1 MVDYSDLMPIEQMIL
16 DWRNENGIIVWG
28 FIIASIIII
37 AVTFYL
43 EFKNNRKK
51 EQEEILEYRKMK
63 REWIKRN
70 GGL

>member
-1 MVDYSDLMPIEQMIL
+1 MVDYSDLMPIEQVIL
-16 DWRNENGIIVWG
+16 DWRNENEIVIWL
-28 FIIASIIII
+28 FIIASIVII

-43 EFKNNRKK
+43 EFKGNRKK

>member
-1 MVDYSDLMPIEQMIL
+1 MVEYNDLMPIEQMIL
-16 DWRNENGIIVWG
+16 DWRNENEIVIWL
-28 FIIASIIII
+28 FIIASIAII

-43 EFKNNRKK
+43 EFKGNRKK

>member
-16 DWRNENGIIVWG
+16 DWRNENEIVIWL
-28 FIIASIIII
+28 FIIASIVII

-43 EFKNNRKK
+43 EFKDSRKK

>member
-1 MVDYSDLMPIEQMIL
+1 MVDYNDLMPIEQMIL
-16 DWRNENGIIVWG
+16 DWRNENEIVIWL
-28 FIIASIIII
+28 FIIASITII

-43 EFKNNRKK
+43 EFKGNRKK

>member
-1 MVDYSDLMPIEQMIL
+1 MVDYSDLTPIEQMIL
-16 DWRNENGIIVWG
+16 DWRNENEIVIWL
-28 FIIASIIII
+28 FIIASIVII

-43 EFKNNRKK
+43 EFKDNRKK

>member
-1 MVDYSDLMPIEQMIL
+1 MVDYNDLMPIEQMIL
-16 DWRNENGIIVWG
+16 DWRNENEIVIWL
-28 FIIASIIII
+28 FIIASIAII
-37 AVTFYL
+37 AATFYL
-43 EFKNNRKK
+43 EFKGNRKK

>member
-16 DWRNENGIIVWG
+16 DWRNENEIVIWL
-28 FIIASIIII
+28 FIIASIVII

-43 EFKNNRKK
+43 EFKGNRKK

>member
-1 MVDYSDLMPIEQMIL
+1 MVDYNDLMPIEQMIL
-16 DWRNENGIIVWG
+16 DWRNENEIVIWL
-28 FIIASIIII
+28 FIIASIAII

-43 EFKNNRKK
+43 EFKGNRKK

>member
-16 DWRNENGIIVWG
+16 DWRNENEIVIWL

-43 EFKNNRKK
+43 EFKDNRKR

>member
-16 DWRNENGIIVWG
+16 DWRNENEIVIWL
-28 FIIASIIII
+28 FIIASIVII

-43 EFKNNRKK
+43 EFKDNRKK

>member
-1 MVDYSDLMPIEQMIL
+1 MVEYNDLMPIEQMIL
-16 DWRNENGIIVWG
+16 DWRNENEIVIWL
-28 FIIASIIII
+28 FVIASIVII

-43 EFKNNRKK
+43 EFKGNRKK

>member
-1 MVDYSDLMPIEQMIL
+1 MVDYSDLMTIEQMIL

-28 FIIASIIII
+28 FIIASIVII

-43 EFKNNRKK
+43 EFKGNRKK

>member
-16 DWRNENGIIVWG
+16 DWRNENEIVIWL
-28 FIIASIIII
+28 FIIASIVII

>member
-16 DWRNENGIIVWG
+16 DWRSANGIVVWL

-37 AVTFYL
+37 TVTFYL
-43 EFKNNRKK
+43 EFKDNRKK
-51 EQEEILEYRKMK
+51 EQEKILEYRKMK